1 MRTQFTFLLL
11 AIIPFFGATSA
22 LAFGTLPPQP
32 INPVGATNCATYPGP
47 AHNNPLSVSV
57 VTNISYPPGTVTV
70 DWYDAGT
77 NGNRVAISTTSYT
90 PTNNPDM
97 IGWNI
102 PTNYIYYAEARDLAT
117 GLTSAKRTP
126 ATLQINPLPSGVP
139 VSNGNQTN
147 CVGVANSPLT
157 VTDTNSVI
165 WYDSSGN
172 VVASFTNSF
181 TPTNR
186 TLGVWTYY
194 SAEVNASGCTNGN
207 ILAVNLVLVP
217 CTNQITSITTMR
229 TNALVSWNGNYV
241 LQSTTNLT
249 QPVIWMNVST
259 GAVGPN
265 TWTNSMVATPNN
277 NFFRLYAPTN

>member
-11 AIIPFFGATSA
+11 ALSFFFGAT
-22 LAFGTLPPQP
+22 GTIVASILPPAP

-47 AHNNPLSVSV
+47 NHNNPLSVSV
-57 VTNISYPPGTVTV
+57 VTNLDNPPGTVTV

-77 NGNRVAISTTSYT
+77 NGNRVAISTPSYT

-97 IGWNI
+97 IGFNI

-117 GLTSAKRTP
+117 GFPSAKRTP

-139 VSNGNQTN
+139 VSNGNPTN

-165 WYDSSGN
+165 WYDSSGD
-172 VVASFTNSF
+172 VVASYTNRF

-207 ILAVNLVLVP
+207 VIAVNLVLVP
-217 CTNQITSITTMR
+217 CTNQITSITTMG

-241 LQSTTNLT
+241 LQSATNLSS
-249 QPVIWMNVST
+249 PIIWMNVST
-259 GAVGPN
+259 GAVGLN
-265 TWTNSMVATPNN
+265 TRTNSTVPPPLMK
-277 NFFRLYAPTN
+277 FFRLYAPTN